1 MRLNQQGTLHT
12 IFRQTRQVG
21 IATDLGRERGDIFE
35 NESSAGGGGATT
47 SYISPTAMAKRRF
60 TTASSPLIH
69 VSVTSDQSEMITAF
83 LCTRRNLN

>member
-47 SYISPTAMAKRRF
+47 SYISPTATATGTGPRRRGK
-60 TTASSPLIH
+60 
-69 VSVTSDQSEMITAF
+69 TSQNGV
-83 LCTRRNLN
+83 LPPPHRP